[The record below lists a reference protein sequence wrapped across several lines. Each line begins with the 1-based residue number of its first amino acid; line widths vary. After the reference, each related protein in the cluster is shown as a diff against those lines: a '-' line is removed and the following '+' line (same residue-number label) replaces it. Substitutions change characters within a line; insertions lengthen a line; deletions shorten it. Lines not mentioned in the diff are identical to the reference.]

1 MSIHD
6 FKGGGA
12 GLSGLMLKSKSLK
25 KLDFLTKFL
34 KEFPKIQHID
44 LRNNDINKG
53 EMEKFMRTL
62 EQNRH
67 IQKIDIGG
75 NKVGGQIKSRMQ

>member
-1 MSIHD
+1 MSVND
-6 FKGGGA
+6 FGGGVA
-12 GLSGLMLKSKSLK
+12 GLSGLMLRSKSLK

-62 EQNRH
+62 E
-67 IQKIDIGG
+67 
-75 NKVGGQIKSRMQ
+75 